1 MDFHSQDQFQE
12 VANRRSSL
20 TIDAA
25 RLRMKKVIGTN
36 VISMKSD
43 VLLLSGGRCVVLLSL
58 LFFMA
63 FRPILA
69 FAEAGPEVDV
79 AGRPSARSAGA
90 DGATVPELELRAR
103 LDEVSAELI
112 DNRRELHQLE
122 FQLQQSGRA
131 QELVAEIK
139 PIRRALGEIYEQLDQ
154 APERADELEP
164 QIQALQGKVNKKEA
178 ELLEQM
184 NQSEE
189 YRILAARAVELREQL
204 KSILLVLPRS
214 PSEGNADDGM

>member
-1 MDFHSQDQFQE
+1 MF
-12 VANRRSSL
+12 
-20 TIDAA
+20 
-25 RLRMKKVIGTN
+25 
-36 VISMKSD
+36 
-43 VLLLSGGRCVVLLSL
+43 LLSL
-58 LFFMA
+58 AFFMA
-63 FRPILA
+63 FLPVSAL
-69 FAEAGPEVDV
+69 AEAGPEADASV
-79 AGRPSARSAGA
+79 RPSAMSAGLN
-90 DGATVPELELRAR
+90 GVTVPESELRAQ
-103 LDEVSAELI
+103 LDDVRSEMIA
-112 DNRRELHQLE
+112 NRRGLHQLE

-131 QELVAEIK
+131 QELAAEIK
-139 PIRRALGEIYEQLDQ
+139 PIRRALGEIYDQ
-154 APERADELEP
+154 MDRTPERADELEP